1 MKKLFTQP
9 TTTQISSRLRAVR
22 RQRGW
27 SLADVERESQGSIKA
42 VVMGSY
48 ERGTRSLSVKRALEL
63 AALFDIPINDL
74 LNPQIAEEKIDISQ
88 TLMLDL
94 RKISSTEENEITGSV
109 NFLLQSIARDRGDW
123 NGEILTIRNSDL
135 KSLALMTRMS
145 EGLLLKWMR
154 ENSLLIEKGKL

>member
-63 AALFDIPINDL
+63 AALFDLPINDL
-74 LNPQIAEEKIDISQ
+74 INPQTAGERMEISQ
-88 TLMLDL
+88 ALMLDL
-94 RKISSTEENEITGSV
+94 RKISSTEENEITGSI
-109 NFLLQSIARDRGDW
+109 NFLQSIARDRGDW

-135 KSLALMTRMS
+135 KILALMTRMS
-145 EGLLLKWMR
+145 ESLLLKLLR
-154 ENSLLIEKGKL
+154 AESILIEKQKL